1 MQIGLPDRQPLT
13 PLVTHSIVAHHITY
27 APDIFNI
34 SRLFGIILDFFSDM
48 EYMYHDSILIVG
60 VDHPVDCPA
69 QLFLREGSARVSHHC
84 VEDFILVRGY
94 LNHFPVL

>member
-34 SRLFGIILDFFSDM
+34 SRLFGIILDFFSEM
-48 EYMYHDSILIVG
+48 KYVYHDSILVVAVNHT
-60 VDHPVDCPA
+60 VDSPA
-69 QLFLREGSARVSHHC
+69 QIFLRKSSARAPHHRM
-84 VEDFILVRGY
+84 EDFILVRGY
-94 LNHFPVL
+94 LD